1 MEMLISASEEAFL
14 HVGSMIGFLF
24 CYLDILIIKLV
35 EILLISYQKQKISTI
50 NRCFNWSYTR
60 LWRKFG
66 NNAIVYKWKI
76 KLWSNNC
83 KFNS

>member
-35 EILLISYQKQKISTI
+35 EILLISYQKQKISTF
-50 NRCFNWSYTR
+50 NRCFN
-60 LWRKFG
+60 
-66 NNAIVYKWKI
+66 
-76 KLWSNNC
+76 
-83 KFNS
+83 